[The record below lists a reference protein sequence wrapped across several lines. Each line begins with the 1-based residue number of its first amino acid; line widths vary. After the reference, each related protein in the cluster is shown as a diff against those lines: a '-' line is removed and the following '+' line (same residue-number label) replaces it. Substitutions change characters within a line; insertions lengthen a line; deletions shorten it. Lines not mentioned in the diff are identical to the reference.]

1 MAITASSDQTV
12 RVWDVRAP
20 SCVRVMESFESPVHS
35 VAVSPVSENTFVAG
49 DSSGNVSVWDYA
61 SGQRLW
67 QCPAHVGDVRSVQVR
82 VDTHLA
88 LMFSIQCSNSHV
100 RCSCKSSRLRPE
112 T

>member
-1 MAITASSDQTV
+1 MNIEDRAAGVMLHITSLPGPHGSGDFGPDAYRFVDWLAS
-12 RVWDVRAP
+12 A
-20 SCVRVMESFESPVHS
+20 
-35 VAVSPVSENTFVAG
+35 
-49 DSSGNVSVWDYA
+49 
-61 SGQRLW
+61 GQRLW